1 MLRRLIPLLV
11 VLALAGSPLR
21 GASGDALR
29 VLVVANRE
37 VPADT
42 ISSRLLQR
50 IYLGKATRWDG
61 GLQIRPVM
69 QHDHELHEAFVTD
82 LLERSEESFGVYWK
96 RMVFTGKG
104 RPPQAFAGDA
114 ELAAYLRSTPGA
126 IGYVAADADTTG
138 LKVLPV
144 D

>member
-1 MLRRLIPLLV
+1 MT
-11 VLALAGSPLR
+11 
-21 GASGDALR
+21 LR
-29 VLVVANRE
+29 VVVVANRE

-69 QHDHELHEAFVTD
+69 QHDRELHAAFVTH
-82 LLERSEESFGVYWK
+82 LLERSEESFSVYWK

-104 RPPQAFAGDA
+104 RPPQVFADDA

-126 IGYVAADADTTG
+126 IGYIAADADTTG
-138 LKVLPV
+138 LKVMPV